1 MGAAWH
7 SSVVGYL
14 LIWGDATRVAA
25 ETSVRGRSGRS
36 DDNTKSKTMT
46 RTNNP
51 PRAPAGGLAQRRA
64 LTGYVMDDDS
74 IRTAVAAWF
83 ADQSAAEAGYGHIS
97 TWETSGV
104 TDMAQL
110 FADASSFNEDI
121 GAWDI
126 SGVTS
131 FRDMFKGALAFN
143 QTLGWCLE
151 DMEDADIDVNTFK
164 DTPCESTNCGVAEQ
178 GAGCFLPTPRP
189 TPAPPS
195 AAPTAPT
202 TAELVPVPTYSPA
215 PSPVPGTPTQRPTP
229 GPSPALTTAPT
240 TPAPTPTQTA
250 VQVTSSVTLEG
261 IVATEFNSD
270 EGLKAA
276 FAQSVLDSA
285 GGAFEEVI
293 DIEAV
298 GRRR

>member
-83 ADQSAAEAGYGHIS
+83 ADQSAAEATYGHIS

-104 TDMAQL
+104 TDLSYL
-110 FADASSFNEDI
+110 FYGASSFNEDI
-121 GAWDI
+121 GAWDT
-126 SGVTS
+126 SGVT
-131 FRDMFKGALAFN
+131 R
-143 QTLGWCLE
+143 
-151 DMEDADIDVNTFK
+151 ID
-164 DTPCESTNCGVAEQ
+164 
-178 GAGCFLPTPRP
+178 
-189 TPAPPS
+189 
-195 AAPTAPT
+195 
-202 TAELVPVPTYSPA
+202 
-215 PSPVPGTPTQRPTP
+215 
-229 GPSPALTTAPT
+229 
-240 TPAPTPTQTA
+240 
-250 VQVTSSVTLEG
+250 
-261 IVATEFNSD
+261 
-270 EGLKAA
+270 
-276 FAQSVLDSA
+276 
-285 GGAFEEVI
+285 
-293 DIEAV
+293 
-298 GRRR
+298 